1 MKQYWAKHQ
10 GKTRWGVRTMLE
22 MSDELYKSEGGVFFV
37 WADRVELRDGSL
49 VFLND
54 VGELQAALAS
64 GSWQA
69 VFEAGPDDSP
79 QSVETK
85 R

>member
-10 GKTRWGVRTMLE
+10 GRIRWGVRTSTE
-22 MSDELYKSEGGVFFV
+22 TSDALYKSEGGLFFV

-49 VFLND
+49 VFVD
-54 VGELQAALAS
+54 DEGVIQGALS
-64 GSWQA
+64 TGSWQA

-79 QSVETK
+79 QAIETK